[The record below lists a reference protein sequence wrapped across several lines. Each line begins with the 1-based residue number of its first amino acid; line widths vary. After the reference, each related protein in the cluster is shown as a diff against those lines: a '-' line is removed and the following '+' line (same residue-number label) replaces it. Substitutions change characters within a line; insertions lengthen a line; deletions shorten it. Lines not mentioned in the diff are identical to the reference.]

1 LTAHRGGQPE
11 LGLGPLHTAFDG
23 RGNAYTSLF
32 LDSQVVKWNIEDAI
46 KAYAGEKVDPI
57 KDKVDVQYQ
66 PGHLKTVMG
75 ETWRPIGQWLVCLCK
90 FSKDRFLNVGP
101 LKPENDQ
108 LIDISGDK
116 MVVVHDGPNFAEPHD
131 AIAVA
136 ASKVNPLSAWNRQ
149 DPMWAET
156 RKQAEADGVNLDD
169 WQDMVIRDKDDP
181 KKVRVYMS
189 SQAPSFS
196 LETFT
201 VKEGDEVTV
210 IVTNLDD
217 IDDLTH
223 GFTMGNHGV
232 AMEIGPQATSSSPS
246 WRPRPGSTGTIA
258 SGSATR
264 CTWRCAAGCSWNRP
278 GPEDDACPCP
288 CAAPCDAR
296 LGGGGACRA
305 GHGHAGRAIAGAAP
319 GDVLILSGGAYLGP
333 VTIDRTLTL
342 QGDGAATIDGQG
354 QGTVITI
361 TGDDVVLTG
370 LHVTGS
376 GGVNADIDSGI
387 KIVKGAD
394 RARIEGNRLTDN
406 MHGIDVH
413 GGLDTLVRGNTIEGR
428 QNDRM
433 NERGN
438 GFYVWNS
445 PGTVIEGNTVRWG
458 RDGIF
463 SNASRKGTYRN
474 NTFRDLRFAVHYMY
488 THDSEVSGNISIGN
502 HLGFAIMYS
511 DRVTVT
517 GNLSLGDREHGV
529 MLNFANGAD
538 VAGNLVR
545 GGTKKCLFIYNA
557 HKNLIANNRFEG
569 CGIGIHFT
577 AGSERN
583 MLTGNAFIAN
593 QEQVKYVGTRFM
605 EWSFEGRGNYWSDH
619 PAFDLNGD
627 GIADGVSART
637 T

>member
-1 LTAHRGGQPE
+1 MMRALALALLLATPAWAAEVHV
-11 LGLGPLHTAFDG
+11 A
-23 RGNAYTSLF
+23 
-32 LDSQVVKWNIEDAI
+32 
-46 KAYAGEKVDPI
+46 
-57 KDKVDVQYQ
+57 
-66 PGHLKTVMG
+66 PG
-75 ETWRPIGQWLVCLCK
+75 
-90 FSKDRFLNVGP
+90 
-101 LKPENDQ
+101 
-108 LIDISGDK
+108 
-116 MVVVHDGPNFAEPHD
+116 
-131 AIAVA
+131 
-136 ASKVNPLSAWNRQ
+136 
-149 DPMWAET
+149 
-156 RKQAEADGVNLDD
+156 
-169 WQDMVIRDKDDP
+169 
-181 KKVRVYMS
+181 
-189 SQAPSFS
+189 
-196 LETFT
+196 
-201 VKEGDEVTV
+201 
-210 IVTNLDD
+210 
-217 IDDLTH
+217 
-223 GFTMGNHGV
+223 
-232 AMEIGPQATSSSPS
+232 
-246 WRPRPGSTGTIA
+246 TGTLA
-258 SGSATR
+258 
-264 CTWRCAAGCSWNRP
+264 
-278 GPEDDACPCP
+278 D
-288 CAAPCDAR
+288 
-296 LGGGGACRA
+296 
-305 GHGHAGRAIAGAAP
+305 AIAGAAP
-319 GDVLILSGGAYLGP
+319 GDVLLLSGGAYLGP

-342 QGDGAATIDGQG
+342 QGDGTATIDGQG
-354 QGTVITI
+354 RGTVITI
-361 TGDDVVLTG
+361 SGDDVVLTG

-376 GGVNADIDSGI
+376 GTVNADIDSGI
-387 KIVKGAD
+387 KILKGAD

-413 GGLDTLVRGNTIEGR
+413 GGLDTLVRNNTIEGR

-463 SNASRKGTYRN
+463 SNASRKGTYRD

-488 THDSEVSGNISIGN
+488 THDSEISGNISIGN

-511 DRVTVT
+511 DRVTLT

-627 GIADGVSART
+627 GIADGVYRPNDLMDHILWSQPGAALLTGSPAVQLVRWSQSSFPAILPGGVTDSHPLMQPLSIPVPADIAALEAEVAGRWAHGSYDDLDPDDLT
-637 T
+637 TH